1 MANHF
6 RVCLLPLSFSD
17 TFTDTAYTF
26 MPMRSRDKKMVVATC
41 MLTSQGQRGI
51 AFLKHPMDNTKHDII
66 YIYIYIYIYTQLFK
80 NTMENKCIPHYG
92 YM

>member
-1 MANHF
+1 MANHC

-26 MPMRSRDKKMVVATC
+26 MPMRSRDKKMVVVTC

-66 YIYIYIYIYTQLFK
+66 YTQLLK
-80 NTMENKCIPHYG
+80 NNMENNFMPHYG
-92 YM
+92 YIRI